1 MNYIK
6 GNYKKSIFSGENGY
20 TVGLFKVKEGTGEFN
35 ELSGLTVT
43 FTGYF
48 HELNENDTYIFYGDF
63 VLHNKYGEQ
72 FSVSNYERV
81 MPEEKDSIVEFLSSG
96 LFKGIGKKKAEKIVS
111 VLGKDTLSI
120 ILENPDNLL
129 LIPGVTKKN
138 IDVLYDTL
146 IEYESSYN
154 TILKLNELGF
164 NTRDSMIIYNKFK
177 QNTESIISKNI
188 YDIYYQINDV
198 SFKIVDKIA
207 LSSGYSK
214 SDKRRISACI
224 LYVFIES
231 TNTIGDSFFFIDPIY
246 NYSMKVIGE
255 SITDE
260 EFIDGL
266 NSLIL
271 NLKIV
276 KEDNRYYLKDMYDAE
291 NNVSRRLAF
300 LTRLPDIK
308 YKNLDTTINEIETLN
323 RIEYD
328 EQQRIAIKKAI
339 KKNILVITGGPGSGK
354 TTIIKTILDLYRA
367 LNKTTYDRMIEDVA
381 LLAPTGRAS
390 KRLSE
395 SSLFYATTIHR
406 FLKWN
411 KDADRFSVNEYNKS
425 NVKFVIIDEASMVDI
440 YLFDSLLKGLRT
452 DTKIILVG
460 DYNQLPSVGPGQV
473 LKDVIDSETIEC
485 VRLNKIHRQKIGSNI
500 IDLAYDINSGELN
513 EEIFNKDEDLIFKK
527 SLNINNDIYAIAEKY
542 KNIDYKDF
550 QVLAPMYKTLNGID
564 NLNKI
569 LQDIFNPSDGIK
581 KEIKVDDVIY
591 RENDKVL
598 QLTNMPDENIFNGD
612 IGIIREITQKEIV
625 IDFDGLLVKFTPS
638 NYKKFKHGYAIS
650 IHKSQGSEFKTVLL
664 PITKSYSKMLY
675 RKLYYTAVTRSKNNL
690 IILGDIDALKL
701 ASKNDVSADRRTT
714 LKEKLIEKINFTNK
728 NE

>member
-20 TVGLFKVKEGTGEFN
+20 KVGLFKVKEGSGEYN

-81 MPEEKDSIVEFLSSG
+81 MPEEKDSMVEFLCSG

-111 VLGKDTLSI
+111 VLGDETFKI
-120 ILENPDNLL
+120 ILNNKDNLL
-129 LIPGVTKKN
+129 LIPGITKKN
-138 IDVLYDTL
+138 IEVLHDTL
-146 IEYESSYN
+146 LEYESSYN
-154 TILKLNELGF
+154 TILTLNDLGF
-164 NTRDSMIIYNKFK
+164 NTRDSMLIYNKFK
-177 QNTESIISKNI
+177 QKTESIIDNNI
-188 YDIYYQINDV
+188 YDVYYQVNDI
-198 SFKIVDKIA
+198 SFKTVDRIA
-207 LSSGYSK
+207 ISNGYSK
-214 SDKRRISACI
+214 SDMRRISACI

-231 TNTIGDSFFFIDPIY
+231 TNTIGDCYYSIDYIY
-246 NYSMKVIGE
+246 KYSIKVIDTD
-255 SITDE
+255 IADE

-266 NSLIL
+266 NYLIL
-271 NLKIV
+271 NLKVV
-276 KEDNRYYLKDMYDAE
+276 KEDENYYLKEIYEAE
-291 NNVSRRLAF
+291 KNISKRFAF
-300 LTRLPDIK
+300 LSRLPDIK
-308 YKNLDTTINEIETLN
+308 YKNLEVSINEIETLN

-328 EQQRIAIKKAI
+328 EKQILAIKQAI
-339 KKNILVITGGPGSGK
+339 TKNILVITGGPGSGK
-354 TTIIKTILDLYRA
+354 TTIIKTILDLYRT
-367 LNKTTYDRMIEDVA
+367 LNKTTYDKMINEVA

-395 SSLFYATTIHR
+395 ASLFYATTIHR

-411 KDADRFSVNEYNKS
+411 KESDRFSINEYNKS
-425 NVKFVIIDEASMVDI
+425 DAKFVIVDEASMVDV
-440 YLFDSLLKGLRT
+440 YLLDSLLKGLRT

-473 LKDVIDSETIEC
+473 LKDIIDSETIEC
-485 VRLNKIHRQKIGSNI
+485 IKLNKIHRQKIGSNI
-500 IDLAYDINSGELN
+500 IDLAYDINNGELN
-513 EEIFNKDEDLIFKK
+513 EDIFDNGNDLIFKK
-527 SLNINNDIYAIAEKY
+527 STNINKDISEIAKKY

-569 LQDIFNPSDGIK
+569 LQEIFNPDDGIK
-581 KEIKVDDVIY
+581 REIKIDDVIF

-598 QLTNMPDENIFNGD
+598 QLTNMPDENVFNGD
-612 IGIIREITQKEIV
+612 IGIIREINSKEIT
-625 IDFDGLLVKFTPS
+625 IDFDGLFVKYTPS
-638 NYKKFKHGYAIS
+638 NYKKFKHAYAIS

-664 PITKSYSKMLY
+664 PVTNSYSKMLY

-690 IILGDIDALKL
+690 IILGDINALKN
-701 ASKNDVSADRRTT
+701 ACRNNISADRKTT
-714 LKEKLIEKINFTNK
+714 LKEKLIEKITFTNK
-728 NE
+728 S